1 MDLGGVETNKADVD
15 PWPAE
20 PQPTWRGVSPNFF
33 ILIAAC
39 IGLGAA
45 LALAPQVAGP
55 LTFLFIAAGW
65 ILSVVIHE
73 FGHAFVAYKA
83 GDFSVV
89 RKGYLTLD
97 PLKYT
102 DLGVTLVLPL
112 VALALGGIGFPG
124 AAVYLRP
131 DLMRSRIGR
140 SLASLAGP
148 AMTGVVLL
156 VLALGLRMLPTA
168 TAPALYCALAL
179 LAFLQATALILN
191 LLPVP
196 GLDGYGVLRPFIP
209 MSVQRSLRPIERLS
223 MLALMAALFLV
234 PGASDQ
240 LFLAAF
246 AITDALGIPRGAVG
260 AGFSLFQF
268 WKSIGSPA

>member
-1 MDLGGVETNKADVD
+1 MDVGSARAQAGDQGMQPAD
-15 PWPAE
+15 PRPL
-20 PQPTWRGVSPNFF
+20 PRGVSPNFF
-33 ILIAAC
+33 ILVAAC
-39 IGLGAA
+39 IALGAA
-45 LALAPQVAGP
+45 LSVAPQAAGV

-65 ILSVVIHE
+65 ILSVVVHE

-83 GDFSVV
+83 GDTSVV
-89 RKGYLTLD
+89 AKGYLTLD

-102 DLGVTLVLPL
+102 DLGVTLLLPL

-131 DLMRSRIGR
+131 DLMRSPIGR

-148 AMTGVVLL
+148 AMTGVVLAA
-156 VLALGLRMLPTA
+156 LALGLRLLPA
-168 TAPALYCALAL
+168 ASAPALYCAISL

-209 MSVQRSLRPIERLS
+209 TSVQQSLRPIERLS

-234 PGASDQ
+234 PGVSGL
-240 LFLAAF
+240 LFAAAF
-246 AITDALGIPRGAVG
+246 WITDALGVPRDAVAVG
-260 AGFSLFQF
+260 FNLFQF
-268 WKSIGSPA
+268 WKSIGPG